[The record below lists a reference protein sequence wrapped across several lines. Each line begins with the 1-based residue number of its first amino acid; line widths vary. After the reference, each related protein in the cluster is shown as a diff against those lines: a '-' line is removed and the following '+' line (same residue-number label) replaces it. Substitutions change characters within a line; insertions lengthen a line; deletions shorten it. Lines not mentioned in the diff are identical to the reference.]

1 MIGNYIKGSI
11 FLNKAEI
18 AKYNNILSV
27 TKDYIPCVLLGSEYC
42 ADMRELHDAL
52 EAVGVEHILID
63 PLAERGIQM
72 QHCFVASERANE
84 IAKDAYDRMINY
96 ILERTQ

>member
-1 MIGNYIKGSI
+1 MKGSI
-11 FLNKAEI
+11 FLSIAEI
-18 AKYNNILSV
+18 EKFNNILSV
-27 TKDYIPCVLLGSEYC
+27 TKDYIPCVLLGSEYRV
-42 ADMRELHDAL
+42 DMRELHDAL

-84 IAKDAYDRMINY
+84 IAKDAYDRMILF
-96 ILERTQ
+96 IKERMQ